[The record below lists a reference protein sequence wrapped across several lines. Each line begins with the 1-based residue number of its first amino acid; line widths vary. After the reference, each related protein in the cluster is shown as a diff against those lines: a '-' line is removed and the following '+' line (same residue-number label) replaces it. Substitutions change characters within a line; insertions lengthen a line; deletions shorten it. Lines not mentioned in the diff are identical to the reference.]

1 MTPLTPEHARAQLAT
16 ADILATT
23 SGKEVRIGAF
33 TTAGVGVLLALM
45 LAMSKAF
52 AGTNRVAFLIGV
64 VVYVLAIG
72 ALMLWHGRRFRVA
85 NRGWSRRYRASLGVT
100 MTTYAIVIVWA
111 TSGSPSWALF
121 APYCVLVALP
131 MVVVAS
137 RMAWR

>member
-1 MTPLTPEHARAQLAT
+1 MTPLTPEEARDQLAT
-16 ADILATT
+16 ADTLATT
-23 SGKEVRIGAF
+23 SGTDARIGAF
-33 TTAGVGVLLALM
+33 TTAGVGVLVALM

-52 AGTNRVAFLIGV
+52 AGTNTVVFLIGV

-72 ALMLWHGRRFRVA
+72 ALMIWHGRRFRVA

-100 MTTYAIVIVWA
+100 MTTYTIGIVWA

-121 APYCVLVALP
+121 APYCVAVALP

-137 RMAWR
+137 RMARR